1 MIKKGIFYF
10 LTLSLIFIFYISI
23 DVLLSNTI
31 LRSTQ
36 CYDYKT
42 YEKGYFYFLKKIA
55 KHGNVLKEDF
65 LQQIYIQINL
75 VLELEKKQ

>member
-1 MIKKGIFYF
+1 MITKPMKKD
-10 LTLSLIFIFYISI
+10 IFI
-23 DVLLSNTI
+23 
-31 LRSTQ
+31 
-36 CYDYKT
+36 
-42 YEKGYFYFLKKIA
+42 FLKKIA